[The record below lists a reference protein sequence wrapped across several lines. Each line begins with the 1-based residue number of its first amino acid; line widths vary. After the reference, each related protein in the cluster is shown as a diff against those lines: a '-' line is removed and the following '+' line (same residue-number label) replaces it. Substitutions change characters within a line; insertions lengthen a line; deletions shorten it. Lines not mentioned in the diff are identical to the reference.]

1 MSVAINPVQKHH
13 GVRSNRPSAS
23 LPAEV
28 WDVDSVG
35 GNRRCAADVRTL
47 NRDIRTHD
55 ALRSAA
61 VRTPRDRSDS
71 FEPRRENRESIF
83 LGAFLAAAL
92 MIGSV
97 FGGVLAGPEA
107 ASDEVSAHTTSDI
120 AR

>member
-1 MSVAINPVQKHH
+1 MSVAINPVQNR
-13 GVRSNRPSAS
+13 RSAGADRPLAS

-35 GNRRCAADVRTL
+35 RDRTCAADVRTL
-47 NRDIRTHD
+47 SREVRTHD
-55 ALRSAA
+55 AMRTAA
-61 VRTPRDRSDS
+61 FRAPRDSSDS

-83 LGAFLAAAL
+83 LGVFLAAAL

-107 ASDEVSAHTTSDI
+107 APNGASAYSASDI